1 LRLLSTKILS
11 QDFRDRL
18 LMNQFSLVEQSFIK
32 ITPIENPKI
41 EIVFDALIFT
51 SKNAVETVFSSPEI
65 IKMIKGK
72 VAYCV
77 GKKTASL
84 LIKKGQ
90 KVVKIA
96 QNSIELALFLSK
108 NHKNQSFSYFCG
120 KLRIPDLEDILSV
133 NGIKIQSIEVYDTQL
148 QNQRVK
154 GHFDGILFFSPS
166 GVLGYAQSN
175 GFENTHSFCLGPSTA
190 KEVAFHTDNY
200 TIAKEPNELQL
211 LLSLKNHITLHE
223 E

>member
-1 LRLLSTKILS
+1 MRLLSTKILP

-18 LMNQFSLVEQSFIK
+18 LMYKFSLVEQSFIK
-32 ITPIENPKI
+32 ITPLENLKI

-51 SKNAVETVFSSPEI
+51 SKNAVESVFSSPEI
-65 IKMIKGK
+65 IKMIDGK
-72 VAYCV
+72 AAYCV
-77 GKKTASL
+77 GKKTAML
-84 LIKKGQ
+84 LVDNGQ

-96 QNSIELALFLSK
+96 QNSLELALFLLK
-108 NHKNQSFSYFCG
+108 NHKNESFSYFCG
-120 KLRIPDLEDILSV
+120 KVRIPDLEEILSV
-133 NGIKIQSIEVYDTQL
+133 NGIKIQTIEVYDTQL

-166 GVLGYAQSN
+166 AVRGYALSN
-175 GFENTHSFCLGPSTA
+175 GFENIHSFCLGPSTA
-190 KEVAFHTDNY
+190 KEVALHTDEY
-200 TIAKEPNELQL
+200 TVAKEPNESQL